1 MEEIVKM
8 AKKSPDIS
16 RPQTSSLI
24 QIGSGTLIERVVSIL
39 EQARANVARSVNSNM
54 VIAYWL
60 IGHEIVEELQS
71 GEGRAGY
78 GQKLLNDLSERLS
91 KRYGQGF
98 SATNLRYFR
107 LFYQSFSDR
116 VPEIHHTPSDE
127 LVLTQEGALDDM
139 SKALEKTDKLTGFSP
154 NLSWSHYRALSKIES
169 RAERRFYEIEA
180 DRGGWSLSFMERQIH
195 SLLFARLLKSR
206 DKAGVLALAQQG
218 QTISQPIDVIKQPYV
233 LDFLDLPDKAQLHES
248 DLETAIIENLQPFLL
263 ELGKGFAFVGR
274 QYRITTDSQHFF
286 IDLVFYNF
294 LLKCFVLIDLKI
306 GRLEHQDVGQMDM
319 YLRMFDD
326 LKRGEGDNPTVGLI
340 LCAEKDEIVA
350 RYSILHESQ
359 QMFASKYMLYL
370 PTEEELKRELARER
384 DQIQAKQ
391 QNNQDH

>member
-1 MEEIVKM
+1 M

-24 QIGSGTLIERVVSIL
+24 QIGSGTLIERIVSIL

-274 QYRITTDSQHFF
+274 QYRITTESQHFY

>member
-1 MEEIVKM
+1 MP
-8 AKKSPDIS
+8 KKPRTVLQSPEDA
-16 RPQTSSLI
+16 LI
-24 QIGSGTLIERVVSIL
+24 QVSQGSLMDRVVSIL

-60 IGHEIVEELQS
+60 IGREIVEALQS
-71 GEGRAGY
+71 GENRAEYGRN
-78 GQKLLNDLSERLS
+78 LLNDLSEQLGG
-91 KRYGQGF
+91 RYGQGF
-98 SATNLRYFR
+98 SITNLRYFR
-107 LFYQSFSDR
+107 LFYQAFSDR
-116 VPEIHHTPSDE
+116 EPAIHHTVCDE
-127 LVLTQEGALDDM
+127 LLALTQKAVLSDL
-139 SKALEKTDKLTGFSP
+139 KTALETTDKLRGFSP
-154 NLSWSHYRALSKIES
+154 SLSWSHYRALSKVEL

-180 DRGGWSLSFMERQIH
+180 EKQGWSLSVLERQIH

-206 DKAGVLALAQQG
+206 DKAGVLALAEQG
-218 QTISQPIDVIKQPYV
+218 QTVTQPIDVIKQPYV
-233 LDFLDLPDKAQLHES
+233 LDFLDLPDQAQLHES

-274 QYRITTDSQHFF
+274 QYRISTESEHFF

-306 GRLEHQDVGQMDM
+306 GRLEHKDVGQMDM
-319 YLRMFDD
+319 YLRMFDE

-359 QMFASKYMLYL
+359 QIFASKYMLYL
-370 PTEEELKRELARER
+370 PTEEELRKEIARER
-384 DQIQAKQ
+384 DQVQARQTTKKT
-391 QNNQDH
+391 DSETEI